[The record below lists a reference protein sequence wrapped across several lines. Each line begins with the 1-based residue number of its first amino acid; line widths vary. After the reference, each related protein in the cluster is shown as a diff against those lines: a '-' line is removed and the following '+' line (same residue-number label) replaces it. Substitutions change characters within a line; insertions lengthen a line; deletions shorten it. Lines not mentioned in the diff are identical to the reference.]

1 MFVLFLTVLIDLI
14 GFGMI
19 IPILPFAAPRFGATE
34 LDIAMILVTYSVCGA
49 LTSPLWGRLSDRW
62 GRKKTLLACLA
73 GTAAC
78 YGLLAMVTTLW
89 ALYAVRILAGCF
101 TGNFGVASA
110 YAADLSTPETRA
122 KAMGLIGAAFGLGMV
137 IGPSVGGL
145 LAGPEASLA
154 RPALVAGTMSLLAIA
169 LGLWRLRETVP
180 AGPRAAVAPE
190 SLRTLL
196 QRTGNTGLVLQFL
209 VITGAISTIS
219 YLFPLAAGHL
229 LHWTPREVG
238 IVFGVQGLCMAVLQ
252 AVLVGRM
259 AKRFGELPLLRV
271 ALALMIGGF
280 ALAALAHDTATLVA
294 GFFIAVSGASACTPV
309 LNTLLSNRTP
319 FALRGR
325 MLGSSSAA
333 SAWGRVA
340 GPLLAGL
347 VLSGFGYPAAW
358 AAGGLVGAIT
368 LAWALRVRFAP
379 AVTESARPASAGAP

>member
-49 LTSPLWGRLSDRW
+49 LASPLWGRLSDRW
-62 GRKKTLLACLA
+62 GRKKTLLTCLA

-110 YAADLSTPETRA
+110 YAADLSTPQTRA
-122 KAMGLIGAAFGLGMV
+122 KAMGLLGSAFGLGMV

-169 LGLWRLRETVP
+169 LGLWRLKETVP

-190 SLRTLL
+190 SLRALL
-196 QRTGNTGLVLQFL
+196 QRRRRGEEVHKQRSATPPHAPAQVAMEEVKT
-209 VITGAISTIS
+209 TPTPS
-219 YLFPLAAGHL
+219 PPAA
-229 LHWTPREVG
+229 V
-238 IVFGVQGLCMAVLQ
+238 
-252 AVLVGRM
+252 
-259 AKRFGELPLLRV
+259 V
-271 ALALMIGGF
+271 A
-280 ALAALAHDTATLVA
+280 VA
-294 GFFIAVSGASACTPV
+294 G
-309 LNTLLSNRTP
+309 
-319 FALRGR
+319 
-325 MLGSSSAA
+325 AA
-333 SAWGRVA
+333 
-340 GPLLAGL
+340 
-347 VLSGFGYPAAW
+347 AA
-358 AAGGLVGAIT
+358 A
-368 LAWALRVRFAP
+368 RAP
-379 AVTESARPASAGAP
+379 CPRSTSRPWSTSCWCC